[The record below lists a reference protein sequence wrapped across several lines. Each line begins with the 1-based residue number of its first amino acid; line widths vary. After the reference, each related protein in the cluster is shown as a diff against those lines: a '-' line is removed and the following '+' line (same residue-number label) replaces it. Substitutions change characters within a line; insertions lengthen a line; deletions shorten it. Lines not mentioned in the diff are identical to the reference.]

1 MPTSATP
8 TPREVW
14 IDAQLPPTLA
24 RWLARREIT
33 ATHVQDLGLLKASDL
48 TIFSQA
54 RDADVIIDTKD
65 IDFVQLL
72 ERHGPPPR
80 VLWVTCGNVS
90 NAGLE
95 ELFSTAWERVAAA
108 FASGE
113 ALVELAGGD

>member
-1 MPTSATP
+1 MHKSATP
-8 TPREVW
+8 T
-14 IDAQLPPTLA
+14 
-24 RWLARREIT
+24 
-33 ATHVQDLGLLKASDL
+33 KASGL

-54 RDADVIIDTKD
+54 RDADVIIVTKD

-95 ELFSTAWERVAAA
+95 ELFSTAWERVVAA